1 MTTGRLTD
9 EEKNY
14 YRRVEEYLGGEDL
27 EDAEL
32 FSRNVLQ
39 QVLKDGVKRVLC
51 DRHGSWAT
59 EKLLVRAGLG
69 AEDIQPLLQPATDS
83 FYQLATSRC
92 GSHVAQTLL
101 QMSARAGLEDEVFKM
116 VDCVEAHLDEFLTH
130 EYGSHVISISVQV
143 VSGLNV
149 GDHVSRSQ
157 GSRQNRAT
165 RFSLDEKKALDWT
178 EVPEA
183 YLKRLEAIGKRV
195 GKLPNLGKLVVN
207 ACAVPV
213 FRVLLLSLTHC
224 MPARASR
231 LAKKMLKLQSRGE
244 VDLCTHV
251 VGSHLLQTLIEVSS
265 PDVLERVFDRLY
277 KGRTMEYA
285 IHPIANYTL
294 QQMLAT
300 ASPKQVS
307 EVVQELENLEEVLF
321 AGHSGVVA
329 KLLEVCVR
337 CGEHQSSLLLNLL
350 KCFHIEG
357 SPEKCVPLFLTLT
370 TVEAHSAQSAPTL
383 HGSLILQ
390 SLMKF
395 KDSSAVVGSLL
406 SMSTDEVVALGTDPC
421 GSHVVEA
428 FMNSATV
435 PAAKKA
441 ELVTLLK
448 ERYVTLSKSKHGSRL
463 VESVWEHCTVGQK
476 EAIVT
481 EMLDSEEELS
491 ADFYGKFVL
500 RNLNVSHYKRK
511 QNVWQTQQE
520 MAGKRRELFQD
531 IITGDSGIQEEDL
544 PPSKKKK

>member
-69 AEDIQPLLQPATDS
+69 AEDIQPLLRPVTDC

-101 QMSARAGLEDEVFKM
+101 QMGARAGLENEVLKI

-130 EYGSHVISISVQV
+130 EYGSHVISIVVQV
-143 VSGLNV
+143 MSGLNV
-149 GDHVSRSQ
+149 SEHVSRSQ

-165 RFSLDEKKALDWT
+165 RLSLDEKKVLDWT

-183 YLKRLEAIGKRV
+183 YLKKLEMIGKRV
-195 GKLPNLGKLVVN
+195 GKLSNLAKLVVN

-224 MPARASR
+224 IPARASR

-251 VGSHLLQTLIEVSS
+251 VGSHLMQTLIEVSS
-265 PDVLERVFDRLY
+265 SDVLERVFEKLY
-277 KGRTMEYA
+277 KGHVMEYA

-294 QQMLAT
+294 QQVLMS
-300 ASPKQVS
+300 ASSKQVS
-307 EVVQELENLEEVLF
+307 EVVQELENLEEVFF

-337 CGEHQSSLLLNLL
+337 CGEHQLSLLQNLL
-350 KCFHIEG
+350 RCFHIES
-357 SPEKCVPLFLTLT
+357 SPDKCVPLFLTLT
-370 TVEAHSAQSAPTL
+370 TVEAHTAQNPPML

-390 SLMKF
+390 SLLKF
-395 KDSSAVVGSLL
+395 KDPSVVVDGLLGMSS
-406 SMSTDEVVALGTDPC
+406 DEVVALGTDPC

-428 FMNSATV
+428 FMNSVTVLAT
-435 PAAKKA
+435 KKA
-441 ELVTLLK
+441 ELVNLLK
-448 ERYVTLSKSKHGSRL
+448 GRYITLSKSKHGSRL
-463 VESVWEHCTVGQK
+463 VESVWRHCTVSQK
-476 EAIVT
+476 EAIVS
-481 EMLDSEEELS
+481 ELLASEEELS

-500 RNLNVSHYKRK
+500 RNVNASHFKRK

-531 IITGDSGIQEEDL
+531 IIGDDSGIQEEDI
-544 PPSKKKK
+544 PPRKKKK